1 MVIESLILKHDENF
15 KHKKYIFHLS
25 TSNNFKD
32 NLTCEDLLGMDFCY
46 ASIYHLN
53 ASTLDPNFISD
64 ILLNDCQQ
72 LVDIDIELLGSY
84 SYSANP
90 FLLAKI
96 DCNKKLLTNF
106 HRIDD
111 QQFDTNSTISNLKLK
126 LNNKTQLL
134 QLTLKDFLWIHIDE
148 ILINIA
154 FDINYSLIF
163 NVNVNTFELFKWK
176 NNINS
181 QNTLNIILPKQ
192 FFKIETVST
201 KYQLSLRKRM
211 FQLPQNE
218 FFKNSNGINVS
229 SIVLISKNYHI
240 THCHVSSYGK
250 TCCDSNI
257 QCQMTKK
264 TGFYDSV
271 KLIKL
276 QQKSTS
282 DTFWSTKYAK
292 LFIRTCLFSSLIL
305 IAIFVLTPTT
315 LLAKL

>member
-1 MVIESLILKHDENF
+1 M
-15 KHKKYIFHLS
+15 S

-72 LVDIDIELLGSY
+72 LVDIDIGLLGSY

-148 ILINIA
+148 ILINIT
-154 FDINYSLIF
+154 FDINYSSIS
-163 NVNVNTFELFKWK
+163 NVNVSTFELFKWK
-176 NNINS
+176 NDINS
-181 QNTLNIILPKQ
+181 QNTLNVILPKH
-192 FFKIETVST
+192 FFKTETVNT

-264 TGFYDSV
+264 IGFYDSV

-282 DTFWSTKYAK
+282 DTFWSIKYAK
-292 LFIRTCLFSSLIL
+292 LFIRTCLFSPLIL